1 MRDGQ
6 IDPGPDGECKVT
18 EYSSTL
24 LEQEGRGVIWVLLFP
39 VLLTVPGLAAV
50 LLVHRRWWVRN
61 AMLWGPAI
69 VFLGFCL
76 LAVLSIGLF
85 YLPAA
90 LTLVVA
96 AGVDLSRQGNR
107 SEARVAR

>member
-1 MRDGQ
+1 M
-6 IDPGPDGECKVT
+6 IEPGPDGECEIT
-18 EYSSTL
+18 EHSSTF
-24 LEQEGRGVIWVLLFP
+24 LEDQDAGAIWILLFP

-50 LLVHRRWWVRN
+50 LLVHRRWWIRN

-69 VFLGFCL
+69 VFLGLSL
-76 LAVLSIGLF
+76 LAGFSIGLF

-96 AGVDLSRQGNR
+96 AGVDLSQQG
-107 SEARVAR
+107 SES

>member
-1 MRDGQ
+1 MEDQ
-6 IDPGPDGECKVT
+6 DPGA
-18 EYSSTL
+18 
-24 LEQEGRGVIWVLLFP
+24 IWILLFP

-50 LLVHRRWWVRN
+50 LLVHRRRWIRN

-69 VFLGFCL
+69 VFLGLSL
-76 LAVLSIGLF
+76 LAGFSIGLF

-96 AGVDLSRQGNR
+96 AGVDLSQQG
-107 SEARVAR
+107 SGS